1 MSITDCDITSFPRS
15 RSDRVSLTSNGG
27 KCKGDDWQTFR
38 SFPVTEFYNLESQH
52 AKTARGTFLLL
63 SFFVITLPKNHTN
76 IWLGTRSYQLLP
88 APTSSYQLLPAP
100 TSSPTQATS
109 AQSKRDFS
117 RLSKFGQEKRSVFR
131 GTNWPNRTARIGCSQ
146 WTYRISILLKLTFEF
161 YLTLC

>member
-100 TSSPTQATS
+100 TSSYQLKLQAPRASVTS
-109 AQSKRDFS
+109 AGWANSDRKSDLFS
-117 RLSKFGQEKRSVFR
+117 AAQIGQIELLGSAAANGIIEFR
-131 GTNWPNRTARIGCSQ
+131 
-146 WTYRISILLKLTFEF
+146 F
-161 YLTLC
+161 YWNSHLNFT